1 MAENF
6 EKGAIVMSD
15 PWEIATWR
23 FEMISALLDANQTEA
38 QKRHI
43 IRERTTRA
51 VQWPDSPDEKPIG
64 KSTLFRWLK
73 NYREKGF
80 LGLMPKARKD
90 KGQPRSDRCVQVNY
104 ALGLLYEQ
112 PERSL
117 TQLMLYL
124 ELEFEKLSI
133 SRSTLSRD
141 LHAHPAFQ
149 GILRRR
155 KGTDKKLRDLYE
167 TDQPH
172 DSWQLDAK
180 GPFPVTLINGKTT
193 RVHVLSILDDFSRYI
208 LAAIIA
214 SAENI
219 EAAVRVFR
227 LAASKWGMGLRMQFD
242 RASAYDSKVFR
253 TGLAM
258 LGVHRNW
265 VKSRN
270 PQAQGKIEAY
280 HRSLKRW
287 FVNEI
292 AKQEVVD
299 LQHLEALLQATIEL
313 VYNRHKHRQIKMS
326 PAQALSQRI
335 STRRVGAAELAQAFK
350 VLIRAKSHPTT
361 GQLALP
367 NGLFRVP
374 GRYAGQ
380 RCNFR
385 YDPVDKDEASLIIDD
400 EHQIPLEAF
409 SKKRLFDYERVDEKR
424 GSGQLQKL
432 LDIWQGHR
440 RPNAQPGFGLPE
452 VFRELSRLL
461 QRSVP
466 IDQRE
471 ATAIEAF
478 YRKTGPLPAEPFRQA
493 IDRTADALGPNR
505 ALKAYLQYL
514 ERLVQAQKTK
524 PDSEDLP

>member
-1 MAENF
+1 
-6 EKGAIVMSD
+6 MSD
-15 PWEIATWR
+15 CWQIATFR
-23 FEMISALLDANQTEA
+23 FEMISPLLDPNLTEA
-38 QKRHI
+38 QKRRI
-43 IRERTTRA
+43 IRDRTQSA
-51 VQWPDSPDEKPIG
+51 VQWPCSPEKRPIG
-64 KSTLFRWLK
+64 RSTLFRWLQD
-73 NYREKGF
+73 YCEKGF

-90 KGQPRSDRCVQVNY
+90 KGLARSDRSLQVNY

-117 TQLMLYL
+117 NQLILYL
-124 ELEFEKLSI
+124 QIEFPELSL

-149 GILRRR
+149 GILQRR

-167 TDQPH
+167 TNQPH
-172 DSWQLDAK
+172 DIWQLDAK
-180 GPFPVTLINGKTT
+180 GPFRVTFINGQTV
-193 RVHVLSILDDFSRYI
+193 RVHVLSILDDFSRCI

-214 SAENI
+214 AAENI

-227 LAASKWGMGLRMQFD
+227 LAASKWGIALRMQFD

-253 TGLAM
+253 TGLAF

-270 PQAQGKIEAY
+270 PEAQGKIEAY
-280 HRSLKRW
+280 HRSLKKW
-287 FVNEI
+287 FVNELPN
-292 AKQEVVD
+292 QEVID
-299 LQHLEALLQATIEL
+299 LEHLEALLQATIAL
-313 VYNRHKHRQIKMS
+313 VYNRHHHREIKMT
-326 PAQALSQRI
+326 PEQALAQRI

-350 VLIRAKSHPTT
+350 IFTRAKSHPTT
-361 GQLALP
+361 GQLTLP

-374 GRYAGQ
+374 ARYAGK
-380 RCNFR
+380 RCDFR
-385 YDPVDKDEASLIIDD
+385 YDPVDKDEAALIIDD
-400 EHQIPLEAF
+400 EHLLPLKPF
-409 SKKRLFDYERVDEKR
+409 TKKRPFDYERANEKR
-424 GSGQLQKL
+424 GTGQLQKL
-432 LDIWQGHR
+432 LDLWRGHR

-452 VFRELSRLL
+452 VFREFSRLL

-493 IDRTADALGPNR
+493 IDKTRDALGANR

-514 ERLVQAQKTK
+514 ERLVQAQKNK
-524 PDSEDLP
+524 PDPEDLL

>member
-1 MAENF
+1 
-6 EKGAIVMSD
+6 MSD
-15 PWEIATWR
+15 PWQIATWR
-23 FEMISALLDANQTEA
+23 FEMISALLDDSLSPA
-38 QKRHI
+38 QKRRL
-43 IRERTTRA
+43 IRN
-51 VQWPDSPDEKPIG
+51 SPEKRPIG

-90 KGQPRSDRCVQVNY
+90 KGLPRSDRCSYVNY

-112 PERSL
+112 PQRSL

-124 ELEFEKLSI
+124 ELEFGKLSI

-180 GPFPVTLINGKTT
+180 GPFPVTFINGNTI

-214 SAENI
+214 VAENI

-227 LAASKWGMGLRMQFD
+227 LAASKWGMAKRMQFD
-242 RASAYDSKVFR
+242 RASAYDSQVFR
-253 TGLAM
+253 TGLAI

-270 PQAQGKIEAY
+270 AQAQGKIEAY
-280 HRSLKRW
+280 HRSLIRW

-292 AKQEVVD
+292 PKQEVVD
-299 LQHLEALLQATIEL
+299 LEHLEALLQATIEL
-313 VYNRHKHRQIKMS
+313 VYNRHYHRQIKMS
-326 PAQALSQRI
+326 PQQALAQRI
-335 STRRVGAAELAQAFK
+335 SERRVGAAELAQAFK
-350 VLIRAKSHPTT
+350 ILIRAKSHPTT

-374 GRYAGQ
+374 SRYAGQ
-380 RCNFR
+380 RCDFR
-385 YDPVDKDEASLIIDD
+385 YDPVDNHDALLVIDD
-400 EHQIPLEAF
+400 QHHIPLQPF
-409 SKKRLFDYERVDEKR
+409 TIKRPFAYEKAAEKR
-424 GSGQLQKL
+424 GTGQLQKL
-432 LDIWQGHR
+432 LDIWRGHR

-452 VFRELSRLL
+452 VFGEFSRLL
-461 QRSVP
+461 KRSVP

-471 ATAIEAF
+471 ATAIEGF
-478 YRKTGPLPAEPFRQA
+478 YRKTGPLPTEPFRQA
-493 IDRTADALGPNR
+493 IDKTRDALGQNR
-505 ALKAYLQYL
+505 ALRAYLQYL
-514 ERLVQAQKTK
+514 ERLVQAHKNK
-524 PDSEDLP
+524 PDSEDQP

>member
-1 MAENF
+1 MP
-6 EKGAIVMSD
+6 D
-15 PWEIATWR
+15 PWQIATFR
-23 FEMISALLDANQTEA
+23 FEMISALLDPNLTEA
-38 QKRHI
+38 QKRRI
-43 IRERTTRA
+43 IRQRTSHA
-51 VQWPDSPDEKPIG
+51 VQWPDSPDKRPIG
-64 KSTLFRWLK
+64 KSTLLRWLQ

-90 KGQPRSDRCVQVNY
+90 KGLPRSDRSLQVSY

-112 PERSL
+112 PQRSL

-124 ELEFEKLSI
+124 ELEFGKLSI

-149 GILRRR
+149 AILQRR

-172 DSWQLDAK
+172 DSWQMDAK
-180 GPFPVTLINGKTT
+180 GPFSVTLVNGKTI

-214 SAENI
+214 TAENI

-227 LAASKWGMGLRMQFD
+227 LAASKWGMARRMQFD
-242 RASAYDSKVFR
+242 RASAYDSKDFR

-270 PQAQGKIEAY
+270 PSAQGKIEAY

-287 FVNEI
+287 FVNELSN
-292 AKQEVVD
+292 QEVLD
-299 LQHLEALLQATIEL
+299 LEHLEALLQATISL
-313 VYNRHKHRQIKMS
+313 VYNRHHHRQIKMS
-326 PAQALSQRI
+326 PAHALAQRI
-335 STRRVGAAELAQAFK
+335 STRRVGVAELAHAFK
-350 VLIRAKSHPTT
+350 IFIRAKSHPTT
-361 GQLALP
+361 GQVTLP

-374 GRYAGQ
+374 SRYAGQ
-380 RCNFR
+380 RLSFR
-385 YDPVDKDEASLIIDD
+385 YDPVDKHDASLIIDD
-400 EHQIPLEAF
+400 DHQLPLKPF
-409 SKKRLFDYERVDEKR
+409 VKKRLLDYQEAEEKH
-424 GSGQLQKL
+424 GTGQLQKL
-432 LDIWQGHR
+432 LDLWRGQS

-452 VFRELSRLL
+452 VFREFSRLL
-461 QRSVP
+461 KRPVP

-471 ATAIEAF
+471 AKAIEAF

-493 IDRTADALGPNR
+493 IDSTRDVLGANR

-514 ERLVQAQKTK
+514 ERLVQAQINK
-524 PDSEDLP
+524 PDSEDPL

>member
-1 MAENF
+1 
-6 EKGAIVMSD
+6 
-15 PWEIATWR
+15 
-23 FEMISALLDANQTEA
+23 MISALLDAKLTEA
-38 QKRHI
+38 QKRRI
-43 IRERTTRA
+43 ISEQTRRA
-51 VQWPDSPDEKPIG
+51 VQWPNSPEKRPIG
-64 KSTLFRWLK
+64 KSTFFRWLQ

-80 LGLMPKARKD
+80 LGLMPKVRKD
-90 KGQPRSDRCVQVNY
+90 KGLARSDRSLQVSY

-112 PERSL
+112 PQRSL

-124 ELEFEKLSI
+124 ELEFGKLSI

-141 LHAHPAFQ
+141 LHAHPAFV

-172 DSWQLDAK
+172 DIWQLDAK
-180 GPFPVTLINGKTT
+180 GPFPVTLINGQTI

-214 SAENI
+214 AAENI

-227 LAASKWGMGLRMQFD
+227 LAASKWGIAQRMQFD

-253 TGLAM
+253 TGLAI

-270 PQAQGKIEAY
+270 PSAQGKIEAY

-287 FVNEI
+287 FVNELP
-292 AKQEVVD
+292 KQEVVD
-299 LQHLEALLQATIEL
+299 LQHLEALLQATIAL
-313 VYNRHKHRQIKMS
+313 VYNRHHHRQIKMS
-326 PAQALSQRI
+326 PQQALAQRI
-335 STRRVGAAELAQAFK
+335 STRRVAAAELAQAFK
-350 VLIRAKSHPTT
+350 VFIRAKSHPST

-374 GRYAGQ
+374 SRYAGQ

-385 YDPVDKDEASLIIDD
+385 YDPVDKHQALLIIDD
-400 EHQIPLEAF
+400 THQIPLEPF
-409 SKKRLFDYERVDEKR
+409 TKKRAFDYQRANEKR
-424 GSGQLQKL
+424 GTGQLQKL
-432 LDIWQGHR
+432 LDIWQGHS

-452 VFRELSRLL
+452 VFREFSRLL
-461 QRSVP
+461 QRAVP

-493 IDRTADALGPNR
+493 IDRTADALGANR

-514 ERLVQAQKTK
+514 ERLVQANKNK
-524 PDSEDLP
+524 PESEDLS

>member
-1 MAENF
+1 
-6 EKGAIVMSD
+6 MSN

-23 FEMISALLDANQTEA
+23 FEMISALLDAKLSSA
-38 QKRHI
+38 QKQRI

-51 VQWPDSPDEKPIG
+51 VQWPNSPEEKPIG
-64 KSTLFRWLK
+64 RSTLFRWLQ

-80 LGLMPKARKD
+80 LGLMPKSRKD
-90 KGQPRSDRCVQVNY
+90 KGLPRSDRCIYVNY

-124 ELEFEKLSI
+124 ELEFGKLSI

-141 LHAHPAFQ
+141 LHAHPAFAE
-149 GILRRR
+149 ILRRR

-172 DSWQLDAK
+172 DIWQLDAK
-180 GPFPVTLINGKTT
+180 GPFPVTLINGKTL

-214 SAENI
+214 AVENI

-227 LAASKWGMGLRMQFD
+227 LAASKWGMADRMQFD

-253 TGLAM
+253 TGLAF

-270 PQAQGKIEAY
+270 PAAQGKIEAY

-287 FVNEI
+287 FVNELP
-292 AKQEVVD
+292 KQEVVD
-299 LQHLEALLQATIEL
+299 LDHLEALLQATISL
-313 VYNRHKHRQIKMS
+313 VYNRHLHREIKMS
-326 PAQALSQRI
+326 PEQALAQRI
-335 STRRVGAAELAQAFK
+335 SMRRVGAAQLAEAFK
-350 VLIRAKSHPTT
+350 VLSRTKSHPST
-361 GQLALP
+361 GQVALP

-374 GRYAGQ
+374 ARYAGKK
-380 RCNFR
+380 CDFR
-385 YDPVDKDEASLIIDD
+385 YDPVDKHQAWLIIDD
-400 EHQIPLEAF
+400 EHQIPLQPF
-409 SKKRLFDYERVDEKR
+409 TKKRPFEYQRPTEKR
-424 GSGQLQKL
+424 GTGQLQKL
-432 LDIWQGHR
+432 LDIWRGHR

-452 VFRELSRLL
+452 VFREFSRLL

-493 IDRTADALGPNR
+493 IDRTADALGANR
-505 ALKAYLQYL
+505 ALNAYLQYL
-514 ERLVQAQKTK
+514 DRLVQANKNK
-524 PDSEDLP
+524 PESEDLP

>member
-1 MAENF
+1 
-6 EKGAIVMSD
+6 MSD

-23 FEMISALLDANQTEA
+23 FEMISALLEANLTRA
-38 QKRHI
+38 QKQRI
-43 IRERTTRA
+43 IRDRTKRA
-51 VQWPDSPDEKPIG
+51 VKWPYSLDERPIG
-64 KSTLFRWLK
+64 KSTLLRWLK
-73 NYREKGF
+73 NYREKGY

-90 KGQPRSDRCVQVNY
+90 KGLPRSDRSLQVDY

-117 TQLMLYL
+117 TQLLLYL
-124 ELEFEKLSI
+124 EIEFGKLSI

-167 TDQPH
+167 TCRPH

-180 GPFPVTLINGKTT
+180 GPFPVTFINGKTS

-219 EAAVRVFR
+219 QAAVRVFR
-227 LAASKWGMGLRMQFD
+227 LAASKWGLAKHMQFD

-270 PQAQGKIEAY
+270 PAAQGKIEAY

-292 AKQEVVD
+292 PKQEVVD
-299 LQHLEALLQATIEL
+299 LEHLEALLQATIEL
-313 VYNRHKHRQIKMS
+313 VYNRHHHRQIKMS
-326 PAQALSQRI
+326 PTQALAQRI
-335 STRRVGAAELAQAFK
+335 ATRRVSAADLAQAFK
-350 VLIRAKSHPTT
+350 VTIRTKSHPTT
-361 GQLALP
+361 GQVALP

-374 GRYAGQ
+374 SHYAGR

-385 YDPVDKDEASLIIDD
+385 YDPVDKHEAVLLIDD
-400 EHQIPLEAF
+400 EHQIPLEPF
-409 SKKRLFDYERVDEKR
+409 NKKRPFDYERANEKR
-424 GSGQLQKL
+424 GTGQLQKL
-432 LDIWQGHR
+432 LDIWQGHS

-452 VFRELSRLL
+452 VFREFSRLL

-471 ATAIEAF
+471 ATAIEVF

-493 IDRTADALGPNR
+493 IDRTRDVLGPNR

-514 ERLVQAQKTK
+514 DRLIQAQKNK
-524 PDSEDLP
+524 PDSEDQP

>member
-1 MAENF
+1 MAPNF
-6 EKGAIVMSD
+6 DKGTIVMSN

-23 FEMISALLDANQTEA
+23 FEMISALLDGNLTRA
-38 QKRHI
+38 QKRRI
-43 IRERTTRA
+43 IRDRTKRA
-51 VQWPDSPDEKPIG
+51 VQWPDSPEERPIG

-73 NYREKGF
+73 NYCEKGF
-80 LGLMPKARKD
+80 LGLIPKARKD
-90 KGQPRSDRCVQVNY
+90 KGLARSDRSIHVNY

-124 ELEFEKLSI
+124 EVEFGKLSI

-141 LHAHPAFQ
+141 LHAHPAFL

-167 TDQPH
+167 TSQPH

-180 GPFPVTLINGKTT
+180 GPFPVTFINGKTI
-193 RVHVLSILDDFSRYI
+193 RVHALSILDDFSRYI

-214 SAENI
+214 PAENI

-227 LAASKWGMGLRMQFD
+227 LAASKWGMALRMQFD

-270 PQAQGKIEAY
+270 PAAQGKIEAY

-287 FVNEI
+287 FVNELP
-292 AKQEVVD
+292 KQEVVD
-299 LQHLEALLQATIEL
+299 LEHLEALLQATISL
-313 VYNRHKHRQIKMS
+313 VYNRHHHRQIKMS
-326 PAQALSQRI
+326 PAQALAQRI
-335 STRRVGAAELAQAFK
+335 STRRVGAAELARAFK

-361 GQLALP
+361 GQVALP

-374 GRYAGQ
+374 SRYAGR

-385 YDPVDKDEASLIIDD
+385 YDPVDKQNALLIIDE
-400 EHQIPLEAF
+400 EHHIRLEPF
-409 SKKRLFDYERVDEKR
+409 TQKRPFDYESANEKR
-424 GSGQLQKL
+424 GTGQLQKL
-432 LDIWQGHR
+432 LDLWQGHR

-452 VFRELSRLL
+452 VFREFSRLL

-478 YRKTGPLPAEPFRQA
+478 YRKTGPLPSESFQQA
-493 IDRTADALGPNR
+493 IDKTRDVLGPNR

-514 ERLVQAQKTK
+514 DRLVQAQKNK
-524 PDSEDLP
+524 PDSEDQP

>member
-1 MAENF
+1 
-6 EKGAIVMSD
+6 MSD
-15 PWEIATWR
+15 SWQIAAFR
-23 FEMISALLDANQTEA
+23 FEMISPLLDDKLTEA
-38 QKRHI
+38 QKRRI
-43 IRERTTRA
+43 IRDRTRRV
-51 VQWPDSPDEKPIG
+51 VQWPCSPARRPIG
-64 KSTLFRWLK
+64 RSTLFRWLK
-73 NYREKGF
+73 DYRDKGF
-80 LGLMPKARKD
+80 LGLMPKVRKD
-90 KGQPRSDRCVQVNY
+90 KGLARSDRSLQLNY

-112 PERSL
+112 PDRSL

-124 ELEFEKLSI
+124 ELEFGKLSM

-149 GILRRR
+149 GILQRR
-155 KGTDKKLRDLYE
+155 KGTDKKLRHLYQ

-172 DSWQLDAK
+172 DIWQLDAK
-180 GPFPVTLINGKTT
+180 GPFPVTLINGQTV

-214 SAENI
+214 AAENI

-227 LAASKWGMGLRMQFD
+227 LAASKWGIALRMQFD
-242 RASAYDSKVFR
+242 RASAYDSTVFR
-253 TGLAM
+253 TGLAY

-270 PQAQGKIEAY
+270 PAAQGKIEAY

-287 FVNEI
+287 FVNELPN
-292 AKQEVVD
+292 QEVVD
-299 LQHLEALLQATIEL
+299 LQHLEALLQATISL
-313 VYNRHKHRQIKMS
+313 VYNRHQHREIKMT
-326 PAQALSQRI
+326 PEQALAQRI
-335 STRRVGAAELAQAFK
+335 STRRVGAAELAQVFK
-350 VLIRAKSHPTT
+350 ISTRAKSHPTT
-361 GQLALP
+361 GQVTLP

-374 GRYAGQ
+374 ARWAGK
-380 RCNFR
+380 RCDFR
-385 YDPVDKDEASLIIDD
+385 SDPVNKDEAALIIDD
-400 EHQIPLEAF
+400 EHHIPLQPF
-409 SKKRLFDYERVDEKR
+409 TKKRPFDYQKANEKR
-424 GSGQLQKL
+424 GTGQLQKL

-452 VFRELSRLL
+452 VFREFSRLL
-461 QRSVP
+461 QRAVP

-505 ALKAYLQYL
+505 ALNAYLQYL
-514 ERLVQAQKTK
+514 DRLVQANKNK
-524 PDSEDLP
+524 PDSEDPS

>member
-1 MAENF
+1 
-6 EKGAIVMSD
+6 MSD
-15 PWEIATWR
+15 SWEIAAFR
-23 FEMISALLDANQTEA
+23 FEMISALLDENLTRAE
-38 QKRHI
+38 KRRI
-43 IRERTTRA
+43 IRDRTKRA
-51 VQWPDSPDEKPIG
+51 VQWPDSKEAKPIG
-64 KSTLFRWLK
+64 KSTLFRWLQ

-90 KGQPRSDRCVQVNY
+90 KGLARSDRSLQVNY
-104 ALGLLYEQ
+104 ALGLLYEE

-124 ELEFEKLSI
+124 ELEFAELSM
-133 SRSTLSRD
+133 SRSSLSRD

-149 GILRRR
+149 GILQRR

-172 DSWQLDAK
+172 DIWQLDAK
-180 GPFPVTLINGKTT
+180 GPFPVTLINGQTI

-214 SAENI
+214 AAENI

-227 LAASKWGMGLRMQFD
+227 LAASKWGIALRMQFD

-253 TGLAM
+253 TGLAF

-270 PQAQGKIEAY
+270 PAAQGKIEAY

-287 FVNEI
+287 FVNELPN
-292 AKQEVVD
+292 QEVID
-299 LQHLEALLQATIEL
+299 LEHLEALLQATIAL
-313 VYNRHKHRQIKMS
+313 VYNRHLHREIKMS
-326 PAQALSQRI
+326 PEQALAQRI
-335 STRRVGAAELAQAFK
+335 STRSVGAAELAQAFR
-350 VLIRAKSHPTT
+350 VTVRAKSHPTT
-361 GQLALP
+361 GQVTLP

-374 GRYAGQ
+374 ARYAGK
-380 RCNFR
+380 RCDFR
-385 YDPVDKDEASLIIDD
+385 YDPVDKQQASLIIDD
-400 EHQIPLEAF
+400 AHQIPLQPF
-409 SKKRLFDYERVDEKR
+409 IKKRPFDYEKAGEKR
-424 GSGQLQKL
+424 GTGQLQKL

-452 VFRELSRLL
+452 VFREFSRLL
-461 QRSVP
+461 HRSVP
-466 IDQRE
+466 IDQHE

-493 IDRTADALGPNR
+493 IDKTVDALGPNR

-514 ERLVQAQKTK
+514 ERLVQAQKNK
-524 PDSEDLP
+524 PDSEDPP

>member
-1 MAENF
+1 
-6 EKGAIVMSD
+6 MSD
-15 PWEIATWR
+15 SWEIAAFR
-23 FEMISALLDANQTEA
+23 FEMISALLDVNLTRA
-38 QKRHI
+38 QKRRI
-43 IRERTTRA
+43 IRDRTKRA
-51 VQWPDSPDEKPIG
+51 VQWPDLKKARPIG
-64 KSTLFRWLK
+64 KSTLFRWLL

-90 KGQPRSDRCVQVNY
+90 KGLARSDRSLQVNY

-112 PERSL
+112 PDRSL

-124 ELEFEKLSI
+124 ELEFGKLSM

-149 GILRRR
+149 GILQRR
-155 KGTDKKLRDLYE
+155 KGKDKKLRHLYE

-172 DSWQLDAK
+172 DIWQLDAK
-180 GPFPVTLINGKTT
+180 GPFPVTLINGQTV

-214 SAENI
+214 AAENI

-227 LAASKWGMGLRMQFD
+227 LAASKWGIALRMQFD

-253 TGLAM
+253 TALAY

-270 PQAQGKIEAY
+270 PAAQGKIEAY
-280 HRSLKRW
+280 HRSLRRW
-287 FVNEI
+287 FVNELPN
-292 AKQEVVD
+292 QEVVD
-299 LQHLEALLQATIEL
+299 LEHLEALLQATISL
-313 VYNRHKHRQIKMS
+313 LYNRHQHREIKMT
-326 PAQALSQRI
+326 PEQALAQRI

-350 VLIRAKSHPTT
+350 ISTRAKSHPTT
-361 GQLALP
+361 GQLSLP

-374 GRYAGQ
+374 ARWAGK
-380 RCNFR
+380 RCDFR
-385 YDPVDKDEASLIIDD
+385 YDPVNKDEAALIIDD
-400 EHQIPLEAF
+400 EHQLPLQSF
-409 SKKRLFDYERVDEKR
+409 TKKRPFDDQKADEKR
-424 GSGQLQKL
+424 GTGQLQKL
-432 LDIWQGHR
+432 LDIWQGHT

-452 VFRELSRLL
+452 VFREFSRLL

-493 IDRTADALGPNR
+493 IDRTADVLGANR
-505 ALKAYLQYL
+505 ALNAYLQYL
-514 ERLVQAQKTK
+514 DRLVQAQKNK
-524 PDSEDLP
+524 PNPEDPS